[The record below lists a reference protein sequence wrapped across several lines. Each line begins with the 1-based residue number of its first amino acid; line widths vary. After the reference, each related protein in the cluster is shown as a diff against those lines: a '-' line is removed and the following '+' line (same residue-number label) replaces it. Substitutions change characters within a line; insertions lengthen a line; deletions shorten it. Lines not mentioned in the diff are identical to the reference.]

1 MGGFLSHIGNV
12 QLKEDPARVACAV
25 DEILKLFDR
34 LEITVKQ
41 TAASENGS
49 RRLVQGRLGS
59 ALTRS

>member
-12 QLKEDPARVACAV
+12 QLREDPARVACAV

-41 TAASENGS
+41 TARQRKPDRGS
-49 RRLVQGRLGS
+49 SFKVG
-59 ALTRS
+59 